1 MSLRLVEIRVPET
14 KAKDVKTLI
23 EEKSVMQ
30 VWQQTLPGQQLF
42 RLLLYANQAE
52 SVIDDLLAQF
62 SDNGQFQII
71 LLPVE
76 ACIPRPPL
84 PETAQQS
91 PGDGED
97 SATAKPRIFREEIY
111 GRVTDDL
118 QFSENQLLMI
128 VLSTAIAAIG
138 ILRGNQA
145 VIIGAMVLAPLLKP
159 NMALAVATAL
169 GDVKLAWRT
178 LKEGLTGI
186 FVTLAFSCLVGLLVP
201 VSPSLPEIASR
212 IYVSPADLLLA
223 FASGVAGAVSL
234 TIGERRAIVG
244 VMVSVALLPPVVVL
258 GLLIGAGLWSAAI
271 GTLLLV
277 SVNIICLNLAA
288 VLTLFV
294 QNVRPRQ
301 WWAGVRAKQLTN
313 FALAFWLVLLAAI
326 VSIIFVIRFK
336 IGVA

>member
-1 MSLRLVEIRVPET
+1 MSLRLVEIRIPES
-14 KAKDVKTLI
+14 KAKDIKTLI
-23 EEKSVMQ
+23 EEKAVME
-30 VWQQTLPGQQLF
+30 VWQQRLPGQQLF

-52 SVIDDLLAQF
+52 SVIDELLAQF
-62 SDNGQFQII
+62 ADDSQFQLI

-84 PETAQQS
+84 PETAKQS
-91 PGDGED
+91 LADDED
-97 SATAKPRIFREEIY
+97 TAAKPRIFREEIY

-118 QFSENQLLMI
+118 QFSENQMLMI

-159 NMALAVATAL
+159 NMALAVATSL
-169 GDVKLAWRT
+169 GDVRLAWRT

-186 FVTLAFSCLVGLLVP
+186 FVTLTFSCLVGLLVP
-201 VSPSLPEIASR
+201 VSPNLPEIASR

-223 FASGVAGAVSL
+223 FASGIAGAVSL

-258 GLLIGAGLWSAAI
+258 GLLVGAGHWSAAV

-288 VLTLFV
+288 VLTLLV
-294 QNVRPRQ
+294 QDVRPRQ
-301 WWAGVRAKQLTN
+301 WWAGVRAKQMTN
-313 FALAFWLVLLAAI
+313 LALAFWLVLLAAI
-326 VSIIFVIRFK
+326 VSIIFAFRSK